1 MTQYDTMRNQS
12 ADKSEHITQCK
23 TAFSQPYDVHDVC
36 KGYMNADVR
45 TKITAL
51 SD

>member
-1 MTQYDTMRNQS
+1 MRKQS
-12 ADKSEHITQCK
+12 VDKSEHITQCK
-23 TAFSQPYDVHDVC
+23 TAFSQPYDAHDVC
-36 KGYMNADVR
+36 EGYMNADVR